1 MCRVGVCC
9 AIACILKH
17 TPTRHTHIKCDAS
30 GKVREL
36 TADGEQGTAK
46 FKTLSVM
53 NENHGGCVA
62 GLKLNTGGGSWDEK
76 KEMLNEVQS

>member
-1 MCRVGVCC
+1 VNRGQ
-9 AIACILKH
+9 ILG
-17 TPTRHTHIKCDAS
+17 TEGYSYGIDETHHAS